1 LPGKKAL
8 IVISSGRSMKANGY
22 LQIVEEELN
31 QSGIDHVVYNGV
43 SANPVLKEV
52 EDGAACAKENGCDFI
67 VGLGGGSSLDC
78 AKAIALAATN
88 PGDFWDYNKGK
99 TGKHKKYENLP
110 LPVVAITTTAGTG
123 SEIDPWFVITKPE
136 TNEKS
141 GTGFPPYS
149 YPMYAIVDPDLMM
162 TVPAKLTAYQGFDT
176 LFHAAESAVNKNED
190 VFAEMFALQA
200 VSYVGKYLARA
211 VNHGDDKEAR
221 TYMALANTLAG
232 MYMNCTSEHSL
243 EHELSSHHPDVPH
256 GAGLIMI
263 SKAWFQTMV
272 EYHACDEQLIKLAK
286 ALGKE
291 DADDAR
297 DFIDALQELQE
308 TCHVAD
314 LKMSDYGIANEEI
327 PEMVKSARE
336 MGGLFRADPI
346 ILSDE
351 DLIKIYEISYR

>member
-1 LPGKKAL
+1 
-8 IVISSGRSMKANGY
+8 
-22 LQIVEEELN
+22 
-31 QSGIDHVVYNGV
+31 
-43 SANPVLKEV
+43 
-52 EDGAACAKENGCDFI
+52 
-67 VGLGGGSSLDC
+67 
-78 AKAIALAATN
+78 
-88 PGDFWDYNKGK
+88 
-99 TGKHKKYENLP
+99 
-110 LPVVAITTTAGTG
+110 
-123 SEIDPWFVITKPE
+123 
-136 TNEKS
+136 
-141 GTGFPPYS
+141 
-149 YPMYAIVDPDLMM
+149 
-162 TVPAKLTAYQGFDT
+162 
-176 LFHAAESAVNKNED
+176 
-190 VFAEMFALQA
+190 
-200 VSYVGKYLARA
+200 
-211 VNHGDDKEAR
+211 
-221 TYMALANTLAG
+221 
-232 MYMNCTSEHSL
+232 
-243 EHELSSHHPDVPH
+243 
-256 GAGLIMI
+256 MI